1 MSKKDGG
8 DEFFDLLL
16 FLVTSARVA
25 IDEPKRYGSFRLFM
39 GYSKLLELARRS
51 GAPKAGLYEDLLTK
65 LEEKKAVV
73 ASSSSTGTPEYADLL
88 DDLIDAMAKEV

>member
-1 MSKKDGG
+1 MSKKDGK

-39 GYSKLLELARRS
+39 GYSKLLELARKS
-51 GAPKAGLYEDLLTK
+51 DAPKAKLYGDLLK
-65 LEEKKAVV
+65 RLEEKKAVV
-73 ASSSSTGTPEYADLL
+73 ASSSAAETPAYADLL
-88 DDLIDAMAKEV
+88 DEMIDAMAKEI